1 MPGIGRGSDFAGA
14 VTEKSKHSKGTLS
27 HGTCDLRTS
36 IYYIIIITYISYQL
50 VIFSNIQYIYVYL
63 SIYNYDDPYLIVQ
76 SYSYTSYIDKYRPPL
91 SLGLA
96 LYKGFR
102 EKLKNSILFYF
113 RQAART
119 LTKRLRSNCMSPWL
133 SRWNFATC
141 QGRLVTCGTKM
152 WPTRPVTVAEW
163 NFVGA
168 DLPIESLR

>member
-1 MPGIGRGSDFAGA
+1 M
-14 VTEKSKHSKGTLS
+14 
-27 HGTCDLRTS
+27 
-36 IYYIIIITYISYQL
+36 
-50 VIFSNIQYIYVYL
+50 YIYLYKKL
-63 SIYNYDDPYLIVQ
+63 WRSIFNCTIIQL
-76 SYSYTSYIDKYRPPL
+76 YSYTSYTDKYRPPL

-102 EKLKNSILFYF
+102 EKLKNSILFCF
-113 RQAART
+113 RQAVRIQ
-119 LTKRLRSNCMSPWL
+119 TKRLRSNCMSPWL

-168 DLPIESLR
+168 DLPIESLRWEQHAPDGSRLYFYHSYITKHFRYLKRRYSTHL